1 MILICVSWF
10 VGLSVCRFV
19 GLSVSVEKLEAPP
32 EPIEFEVE
40 KVNAAE
46 GEEELKRLGLSSR

>member
-1 MILICVSWF
+1 ML